1 MSSSVTAVKYSYQE
15 HHTVGAGRGAGVARA
30 SAQAASA
37 PWIASGPEYEDSVT
51 GPSALISARPSWTA
65 SRIEG
70 TEAAGSGA
78 AHSRTGE
85 PSPGSSASSPSPW
98 KPAGGAVRP
107 GR

>member
-15 HHTVGAGRGAGVARA
+15 HQTVGAGRGAGSPSP
-30 SAQAASA
+30 SAQAAST
-37 PWIASGPEYEDSVT
+37 PWMPSGPGWADSVT
-51 GPSALISARPSWTA
+51 GPSALTSARPSRTV
-65 SRIEG
+65 SRIDG
-70 TEAAGSGA
+70 TEAVGSAA

-98 KPAGGAVRP
+98 KVPGGTVRP